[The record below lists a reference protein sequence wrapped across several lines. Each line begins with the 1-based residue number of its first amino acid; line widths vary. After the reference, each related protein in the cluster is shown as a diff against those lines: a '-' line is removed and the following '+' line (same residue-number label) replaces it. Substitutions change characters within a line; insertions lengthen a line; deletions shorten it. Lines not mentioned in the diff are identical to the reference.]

1 MDYGLGFCNHGILQA
16 GILEWA
22 AIPFFRSPHLGI
34 KPAVLMSPAFT
45 GGVFT
50 TSATSE
56 AFFLLV
62 SHNYF
67 QWKNLTVVK

>member
-1 MDYGLGFCNHGILQA
+1 MGFSRQEYWSGL
-16 GILEWA
+16 
-22 AIPFFRSPHLGI
+22 PFPSSDLPHLGI
-34 KPAVLMSPAFT
+34 EPAVLMSPAFT

-67 QWKNLTVVK
+67 QWKNLIVVKYR